1 MTRFSLPSHRS
12 SLSAGLALLL
22 FGSAAGPALV
32 PLPAAA
38 ELPPSESCAQWEM
51 AYATT
56 GTLRV
61 KETPMGAGDGVFPVG
76 PGTLVLRVDARA
88 ARVTMKEFQLRE
100 RFVIHPSAMM
110 WNATIV
116 TDVSARALSDGDRA
130 VAVGSKTAAGVV
142 LWTEPV
148 GTYRSDGTL
157 TCDGSLCGKFG
168 APRAGRSEL
177 HQVSRTVRLEPLRFD
192 RDARTFQMDFALVS
206 SSESPHQRTY
216 LALAGRLTART
227 CIDPARAEISIAR
240 SKPAANPAASGEK
253 TSHTEVPRDATP

>member
-1 MTRFSLPSHRS
+1 MTRFFPPSHQS
-12 SLSAGLALLL
+12 SLSAALALVLL
-22 FGSAAGPALV
+22 GSAAGPTLL

-38 ELPPSESCAQWEM
+38 EPSSSESCAQWEL

-61 KETPMGAGDGVFPVG
+61 KETPMAAGDGVFPVG
-76 PGTLVLRVDARA
+76 PGTLVLRVDAHA

-110 WNATIV
+110 WNANIV
-116 TDVSARALSDGDRA
+116 TDVAARALSDGDRA

-142 LWTEPV
+142 LWTEPI

-168 APRAGRSEL
+168 APRTGRSEL

-192 RDARTFQMDFALVS
+192 RDGRTFQMDFALVS

-227 CIDPARAEISIAR
+227 CIEPARVEVSMAR
-240 SKPAANPAASGEK
+240 PTPPANPAPSGEK
-253 TSHTEVPRDATP
+253 TNHTEAPRDATP